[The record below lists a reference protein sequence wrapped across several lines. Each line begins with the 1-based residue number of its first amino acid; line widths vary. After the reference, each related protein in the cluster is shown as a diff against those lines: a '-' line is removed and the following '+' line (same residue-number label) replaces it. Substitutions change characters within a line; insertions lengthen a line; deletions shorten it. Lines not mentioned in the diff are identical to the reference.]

1 MSKSVLRMLMREEGF
16 ERPMKEATRQI
27 IRGIHVLRYPDH
39 SLYVDVAERVRLVH
53 RAGPS
58 FSFERGEVRHIKHI
72 WLYRA
77 CITVGEQ
84 QYIGDAEIHFGSPI
98 DTPDG
103 TNPISCGQTSA
114 IGNALTF
121 AGFGDLRT
129 LLERLGDPEDDDTIE
144 RGPDIQVIQGVDVVL
159 LDDFPYVPVA
169 ERLRHL
175 HRTGTS
181 FVIEACEVQEH
192 NGVWIYRA
200 TVLVGGK
207 RFIGDAEIFFDASPQ
222 SIDGRYPISC
232 GQTSAVGNALAFAGF
247 GDVQSILEREG
258 KSVDDHSLIPRLASA
273 DAVVRAKQYAEAHQ
287 RKPPPANQRNG
298 SAIALRGAV
307 GADTQPP
314 KRITA
319 PQRERL
325 RLLCERLGESEPAT
339 LNEMTE
345 IEAEDLFRRLKSQE
359 EELFQTIEEA
369 LQEEQAVAESST
381 QTTEIASHTEIGTL
395 KTAWMRA
402 YQVKGET
409 SDVRQQWRQFQLRV
423 GHVVMDD
430 GSMTREHYRHLLADI
445 ERQTQQEGLGR
456 SGVSTGNTE

>member
-1 MSKSVLRMLMREEGF
+1 
-16 ERPMKEATRQI
+16 MKEATRQI
-27 IRGIHVLRYPDH
+27 IRGIHVLRYPDN

-53 RAGPS
+53 RASPS
-58 FSFERGEVRHIKHI
+58 FSFERGEVHHIKHV
-72 WLYRA
+72 WFYRA
-77 CITVGEQ
+77 FMTIGEHQ
-84 QYIGDAEIHFGSPI
+84 LIGDAEIHFGAPVE
-98 DTPDG
+98 TPDG

-129 LLERLGDPEDDDTIE
+129 LLERLGDQEDDETVERRLDTSS
-144 RGPDIQVIQGVDVVL
+144 QVIQGVDVVL
-159 LDDFPYVPVA
+159 LDGFPYVPVA
-169 ERLRHL
+169 ERFRHL

-181 FVIEACEVQEH
+181 FAMESCEVQEH

-273 DAVVRAKQYAEAHQ
+273 DAVVRAKQYADAHQ
-287 RKPPPANQRNG
+287 RKPPPTNQRNG
-298 SAIALRGAV
+298 SATASRDAV
-307 GADTQPP
+307 GADTQQPP

-319 PQRERL
+319 TQRERL

-359 EELFQTIEEA
+359 EELFQTIEDA
-369 LQEEQAVAESST
+369 LQEEQGVAESPT
-381 QTTEIASHTEIGTL
+381 QAIEIASHTEIGTL

-402 YQVKGET
+402 YQVKGEA
-409 SDVRQQWRQFQLRV
+409 SDVRQKWRQFQNACVPYSR
-423 GHVVMDD
+423 
-430 GSMTREHYRHLLADI
+430 
-445 ERQTQQEGLGR
+445 
-456 SGVSTGNTE
+456 